1 MKSDTD
7 TPEQKLARSNEGG
20 EKNKRSCTIDEIWNE
35 IQAMN
40 RAAGPWG
47 MLHPPSA
54 AFFDLPHDWRKDAER
69 AVQTIS
75 PRSKP

>member
-20 EKNKRSCTIDEIWNE
+20 AKLKRSYALDDVWDEV
-35 IQAMN
+35 QVMN

-47 MLHPPSA
+47 VV
-54 AFFDLPHDWRKDAER
+54 RTNGETNGQNR
-69 AVQTIS
+69 
-75 PRSKP
+75 